1 MKLSYPNYDRFS
13 KVVLSLIK
21 VVKMLSTGKQV
32 IFICNVFPVCRLHLR
47 KKKVEMATDSAR
59 EKALNDYRKR
69 LLEHK
74 ENEARLKESEYIFQ

>member
-1 MKLSYPNYDRFS
+1 ME
-13 KVVLSLIK
+13 VVLSKLLTAFKSCPLILK
-21 VVKMLSTGKQV
+21 VMKMLSADKQ
-32 IFICNVFPVCRLHLR
+32 INFICNQFPVCRIHLR
-47 KKKVEMATDSAR
+47 KKKEEMATDSAR